1 MNFRN
6 NVDDIAGALLE
17 PEEGFDDNIFDDP
30 ANDQFNQ
37 QQQPAPQQYQ
47 QPAPQ
52 NQRPVPALPGVG
64 NMSRD
69 DFASALNNFWDDPQN
84 RQPNNQQQHQPA
96 GSGLGAAADQFFSQ
110 LAAQSAPGNEQTNAQ
125 DAAWDAFLNQREFA
139 PPVDDMQKLFDEAGS
154 DPKKTVEAMR
164 SVMQSS
170 NRAVYR
176 QLATDMQ
183 ETMQRMIAQLAPQIF
198 EQKFG
203 AIRQEEQ
210 FSTTLRTFVTAN
222 PAYGAPALQPVV
234 SQVLQRAMAHANG
247 DAQAAFAL
255 AKQFLLKN
263 VGVAR
268 HNNPNNPG
276 QRGTTDWSQH
286 ARR

>member
-1 MNFRN
+1 MNLIN
-6 NVDDIAGALLE
+6 NVDDIADALLE
-17 PEEGFDDNIFDDP
+17 QEEVFDDNIFDDP
-30 ANDQFNQ
+30 SNNQFNQ
-37 QQQPAPQQYQ
+37 QQRPAPQQDQ
-47 QPAPQ
+47 QLAPQ

-69 DFASALNNFWDDPQN
+69 AFASALNNFWDDPQN
-84 RQPNNQQQHQPA
+84 RQLNNQQQQPV

-110 LAAQSAPGNEQTNAQ
+110 LAAQSAPGNEQTNTQ

>member
-6 NVDDIAGALLE
+6 NVDDIADALLE
-17 PEEGFDDNIFDDP
+17 QEEGFDDNIFDDP
-30 ANDQFNQ
+30 ANNQFNQ

-84 RQPNNQQQHQPA
+84 RQPNNQQQQPA

-183 ETMQRMIAQLAPQIF
+183 ETMHRMIAQLAPQIF

>member
-1 MNFRN
+1 MNLIN
-6 NVDDIAGALLE
+6 NVDDIADALLE
-17 PEEGFDDNIFDDP
+17 QEEVFDDNIFDDP
-30 ANDQFNQ
+30 SNNQFNQ
-37 QQQPAPQQYQ
+37 QQRPAPQQNQ
-47 QPAPQ
+47 QLAPQ

-69 DFASALNNFWDDPQN
+69 AFASALNNFWDDPQN
-84 RQPNNQQQHQPA
+84 RQLNNQQQQPV

-110 LAAQSAPGNEQTNAQ
+110 LAAQSAPGNEQTNTQ

>member
-1 MNFRN
+1 MAFRN
-6 NVDDIAGALLE
+6 NVDDIADALLE
-17 PEEGFDDNIFDDP
+17 PDDGFDDNIFDDP
-30 ANDQFNQ
+30 ANDQFGQPQPGPQQFNQ
-37 QQQPAPQQYQ
+37 QQQPT
-47 QPAPQ
+47 PQ

-64 NMSRD
+64 NMSRE
-69 DFASALNNFWDDPQN
+69 DFSAALNNFWDDPQN
-84 RQPNNQQQHQPA
+84 RPQNQQQQPA
-96 GSGLGAAADQFFSQ
+96 GSGLGAAADQFFAQ
-110 LAAQSAPGNEQTNAQ
+110 LAAQSAPGNDQQNAQ

-164 SVMQSS
+164 HVIQNS

-247 DAQAAFAL
+247 DAHAAFAL

-286 ARR
+286 AKR